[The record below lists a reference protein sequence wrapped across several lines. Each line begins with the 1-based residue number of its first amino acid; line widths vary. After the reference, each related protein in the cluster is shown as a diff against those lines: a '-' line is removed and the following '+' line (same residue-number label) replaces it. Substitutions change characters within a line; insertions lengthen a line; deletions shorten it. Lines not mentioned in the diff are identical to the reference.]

1 LQNTLHILNG
11 DSTTNGIEKGG
22 IGGDTIIWRE
32 MLVEGP
38 LHQDIGSDAFWLQ
51 RYSFFENEFG
61 VSKIDYYDKTI
72 KELVRI
78 EDLSDYN
85 EVVLWFEFDLFCQIN
100 LIALCT
106 YLLQSYR
113 KDINYYL
120 VCTGKV
126 KGEKQLRSLADYAS
140 NEYPELFENRIKLSR
155 HNLLYAQQC
164 WNVYVANNQEE
175 LAQFNF
181 NKSAK
186 FKYLKPAIDQH
197 LKRFAQK
204 NELNQIDT
212 KIVEIIHDGIGE
224 ERAIV
229 KELLRWQQEET
240 VYGFGDLQYF
250 KYLENM
256 KTYYTIKNE
265 NYSLNALGRTIINNI

>member
-1 LQNTLHILNG
+1 LQNTVHILNG
-11 DSTTNGIEKGG
+11 DSTIRSIEKGG
-22 IGGDTIIWRE
+22 IIGDTIIWRE

-51 RYSFFENEFG
+51 RYSFFENELG
-61 VSKIDYYDKTI
+61 VSKLDYYDKTI
-72 KELVRI
+72 KELIRI
-78 EDLSDYN
+78 EDLSNYN

-113 KDINYYL
+113 KNINYYL
-120 VCTGKV
+120 VCSGKV
-126 KGEKQLRSLADYAS
+126 KGEKQLRSLADYAPE
-140 NEYPELFENRIKLSR
+140 EYPELLENKIKLSR

-164 WNVYVANNQEE
+164 WNVYVTNNKEE

-181 NKSAK
+181 NKSTK
-186 FKYLKPAIDQH
+186 FRYLESAINQH
-197 LKRFAQK
+197 LKRFSQK
-204 NELNQIDT
+204 NGLNQIDT
-212 KIVEIIHDGIGE
+212 KIIEIIHAGIGE
-224 ERAIV
+224 KKAIV
-229 KELLRWQQEET
+229 NELLRWQQHET

-256 KTYYTIKNE
+256 KMYYTIKNE
-265 NYSLNALGRTIINNI
+265 NYSLNALGKTFISNT